1 MRICDMHTPCNN
13 ILRAQPNKKSRELSY
28 VNSLSFHHRNII
40 MTHTQSEKSKR
51 EKKVRRLNGL

>member
-13 ILRAQPNKKSRELSY
+13 ILRAQPNKKSRKLSY
-28 VNSLSFHHRNII
+28 VNSLSFRHRNII

-51 EKKVRRLNGL
+51 EKKV